1 MASGLFSLQGKFVF
15 FSVVLV
21 MLTVLLNALAF
32 HFLPF
37 WPAIVMSLVVLIPL
51 CLIISARF
59 FAPVLN
65 LINALRD
72 STDNIKDHDFSVTI
86 ASSRKDELGELVKQH
101 NEIGQLLREERYS
114 INQRELLLDTVLQ
127 SAPVA
132 MWLCD
137 DHERIVYSNIEARQL
152 LVEGAR
158 LQGSELSAVT
168 ATLDKELA
176 AAIHAQKEG
185 LISVEDSGEIETY
198 YLSCRFFSLNGR
210 VNRLHMIRRMTR
222 EISRQEVNTWK
233 RVIRVISHELNN
245 SLAPISSLSHSGK
258 LTLNR
263 IETAASG
270 AQEDWSKLEL
280 ILSTIGERASHLKD
294 FIEGYA
300 QFSRL
305 PSPKILSFDLH
316 ALLARMSEQQQFML
330 EGINHQL
337 EVQLDQTQFEQVL
350 INLTKNARD
359 ASGDKGVI
367 RLSIHRSA
375 NSLQVIVADDGPGM
389 TEQVMQQALLPFYST
404 KQEGTGLGLPLC
416 REIVEAHGGQ
426 LSIRNGASSGLEVI
440 LRFPQSTSTAM
451 TPKPPSYFSQ

>member
-1 MASGLFSLQGKFVF
+1 MTSGSFSLQGKFVF
-15 FSVVLV
+15 FSLLLV
-21 MLTVLLNALAF
+21 ILTALLTALASY
-32 HFLPF
+32 FLPF
-37 WPAIVMSLVVLIPL
+37 WPALVLSLVVLIPL
-51 CLIISARF
+51 SFIISTRF

-86 ASSRKDELGELVKQH
+86 ASSRKDELGDLVKKH
-101 NEIGQLLREERYS
+101 NEIGQLLRDERYS

-152 LVEGAR
+152 LMEGAR
-158 LQGSELSAVT
+158 LQGAGLRAVT

-176 AAIHAQKEG
+176 AAIHAEKEG

-258 LTLNR
+258 LTLSR
-263 IETAASG
+263 LETAANRT
-270 AQEDWSKLEL
+270 QQDWSKLEL
-280 ILSTIGERASHLKD
+280 ILSSIGERASHLKD

-305 PSPKILSFDLH
+305 PSPKIMSFDLR
-316 ALLARMSEQQQFML
+316 ALLARMLEQQHFLLQ
-330 EGINHQL
+330 GINGQL

-350 INLTKNARD
+350 INLIKNARD
-359 ASGDKGVI
+359 AAGNEGTI

-426 LSIRNGASSGLEVI
+426 LSIRNGASSGLEVV
-440 LRFPQSTSTAM
+440 LRFPQN
-451 TPKPPSYFSQ
+451 FSNTRAPESIGQYD

>member
-37 WPAIVMSLVVLIPL
+37 WPAIAMSLVVLIPL

-86 ASSRKDELGELVKQH
+86 ASSRKDELGDLVKRH

-137 DHERIVYSNIEARQL
+137 DHERIVYSNREARQL
-152 LVEGAR
+152 LMEGAR
-158 LQGSELSAVT
+158 MQGAELSAVT
-168 ATLDKELA
+168 ATVDKELA
-176 AAIHAQKEG
+176 AALHAEKEG
-185 LISVEDSGEIETY
+185 LISVEDSGEIETF
-198 YLSCRFFSLNGR
+198 YLSCRFFTLNGR

-222 EISRQEVNTWK
+222 ELSRQDVNTWK

-258 LTLNR
+258 LTLHR
-263 IETAASG
+263 VETAASRTR
-270 AQEDWSKLEL
+270 EDWAKLEL
-280 ILSTIGERASHLKD
+280 ILSSIGERASHLKD

-316 ALLARMSEQQQFML
+316 ALVARMSEQQHFLL
-330 EGINHQL
+330 EDIDAQL
-337 EVQLDQTQFEQVL
+337 EVQLDQTQLEQVL
-350 INLTKNARD
+350 INLIKNARD
-359 ASGDKGVI
+359 ASGDEGII
-367 RLSIHRSA
+367 RL
-375 NSLQVIVADDGPGM
+375 
-389 TEQVMQQALLPFYST
+389 
-404 KQEGTGLGLPLC
+404 
-416 REIVEAHGGQ
+416 
-426 LSIRNGASSGLEVI
+426 
-440 LRFPQSTSTAM
+440 
-451 TPKPPSYFSQ
+451 

>member
-15 FSVVLV
+15 FSLVLV
-21 MLTVLLNALAF
+21 ILTLSFNALAF
-32 HFLPF
+32 YLLPF
-37 WPAIVMSLVVLIPL
+37 WPALLLSLLVLIPL
-51 CLIISARF
+51 CLIISTRVF
-59 FAPVLN
+59 TPVLK
-65 LINALRD
+65 LVNALRD

-86 ASSRKDELGELVKQH
+86 ASSRNDELGDLVKRH
-101 NEIGQLLREERYS
+101 NEIGQLLRAERYN

-137 DHERIVYSNIEARQL
+137 DRERIVYSNIEARQL

-158 LQGSELSAVT
+158 MQGSELGAVT
-168 ATLDKELA
+168 ALLDRELA
-176 AAIHAQKEG
+176 AAIHAEKEG

-198 YLSCRFFSLNGR
+198 YLSCRFFSLNSR
-210 VNRLHMIRRMTR
+210 VHRLHMIRRMTR

-258 LTLNR
+258 LTLSR
-263 IETAASG
+263 IETAGNA
-270 AQEDWSKLEL
+270 AQEDRSKLEL
-280 ILSTIGERASHLKD
+280 ILATIGERASHLKD

-305 PSPKILSFDLH
+305 PSPKIQSFDLH
-316 ALLARMSEQQQFML
+316 ALLARLSDQQRFVL
-330 EGINHQL
+330 AGIERQL
-337 EVQLDQTQFEQVL
+337 DVELDQTQFEQVL
-350 INLTKNARD
+350 INLIKNARD
-359 ASGDKGVI
+359 ASGDEGII
-367 RLSIHRSA
+367 RLSIHRGS
-375 NSLQVIVADDGPGM
+375 NSLQVTVADDGPGM
-389 TEQVMQQALLPFYST
+389 TEEVMQQALLPFYST

-426 LSIRNGASSGLEVI
+426 LSIRNGVSSGLEVI
-440 LRFPQSTSTAM
+440 LRFPQSISNAM
-451 TPKPPSYFSQ
+451 MTMP